1 MKDSW
6 IKAKERWAAK
16 MAGKGKREVRS
27 KDRLPPGQKQSHNF
41 PVLDLG
47 RRPGIQPE
55 QWELR
60 ISGLVEQP
68 LTLSWEAF
76 RALPRF
82 ADTSDFHC
90 VTTWSEFDVAWEG
103 VAFFTL
109 VDLVKPLPEAS
120 HLFITGYDDYSTNVA
135 LDPCMDDDVLLADTL
150 SGEPL
155 PEEHGGP
162 VRLVIP
168 KVYAWKSAKFI
179 KEIEFTDQ
187 HRLGYWELRGY
198 SDTADP
204 WTDDRFR

>member
-1 MKDSW
+1 MK
-6 IKAKERWAAK
+6 
-16 MAGKGKREVRS
+16 
-27 KDRLPPGQKQSHNF
+27 L
-41 PVLDLG
+41 
-47 RRPGIQPE
+47 
-55 QWELR
+55 
-60 ISGLVEQP
+60 SGLVEQP
-68 LTLSWEAF
+68 QTLDWEAF

-103 VAFFTL
+103 VGFFTL
-109 VDLVKPLPEAS
+109 VDLVKPLPSAT
-120 HLFITGYDDYSTNVA
+120 HLFITGHDGYTTNIA

-150 SGEPL
+150 AGEPL

-179 KEIEFTDQ
+179 SEIEFTDSQ
-187 HRLGYWELRGY
+187 RLGYWELRGY